1 MGNSRFSRR
10 LYALL
15 AVFALGAIAAPLAQA
30 GTSQAA
36 GPSRSAAGCPAG
48 VVEHPFALDPFS
60 YKLVPGGTFENGA
73 PGWQLNNGARI
84 VDGNSTF
91 YAHGAGEKKSLYL
104 PSGSS
109 AVTPSVCVSLLD
121 SVVRLYAQNQGV
133 FLLSNLQVNVIYR
146 TALGVQVEHPVLG
159 LGLGGSR
166 WMPTL
171 PMPLLA
177 DLTGALALDGVTTD
191 VRFRFKPL
199 GLGASY
205 RIDDVYVDPFKYI

>member
-10 LYALL
+10 LCAVL

-30 GTSQAA
+30 GTSRSS
-36 GPSRSAAGCPAG
+36 GGSCPSA
-48 VVEHPFALDPFS
+48 VIEHPFALDPFS

-73 PGWQLNNGARI
+73 PGWELNGGARI
-84 VDGNSTF
+84 VDGDSTF

-104 PSGSS
+104 PSGSN
-109 AVTPSVCVSLLD
+109 AVSPSVCVGLLD
-121 SVVRLYAQNQGV
+121 AVVRLYAQNQGA

-159 LGLGGSR
+159 LGVGGSR

-177 DLTGALALDGVTTD
+177 DLTGALALDGVTTN
-191 VRFRFKPL
+191 VRFRFKPI

>member
-1 MGNSRFSRR
+1 MGGSRFSRR
-10 LYALL
+10 VCALF
-15 AVFALGAIAAPLAQA
+15 AVFALGAVAAPFAQA
-30 GTSQAA
+30 GTS
-36 GPSRSAAGCPAG
+36 GSSGGTCPSG
-48 VVEHPFALDPFS
+48 VVEHPFALDPLS
-60 YKLVPGGTFENGA
+60 YYLVPGGTFENGA

-104 PSGSS
+104 PSGSN
-109 AVTPSVCVSLLD
+109 AVSPSVCVGLLD
-121 SVVRLYAQNQGV
+121 AVVRLYAQNRGV
-133 FLLSNLQVNVIYR
+133 LLLSNLQVNVIYK
-146 TALGVQVEHPVLG
+146 TALGLTVEHPVLG
-159 LGLGGSR
+159 LGIGGSA

-177 DLTGALALDGVTTD
+177 DLTGALTLDGVTTN
-191 VRFRFKPL
+191 VRFRFMPL

>member
-10 LYALL
+10 VCALL
-15 AVFALGAIAAPLAQA
+15 AVFALGAVAAPFAQA
-30 GTSQAA
+30 GTSRSSGATC
-36 GPSRSAAGCPAG
+36 PSGI
-48 VVEHPFALDPFS
+48 VEHPFAFDPLS
-60 YKLVPGGTFENGA
+60 YYLVPGGTFENGA

-91 YAHGAGEKKSLYL
+91 YAHHVGEKKSLYL
-104 PSGSS
+104 PTGPN
-109 AVTPSVCVSLLD
+109 AVSPSVCVGLLD
-121 SVVRLYAQNQGV
+121 AVVRLYAQNRGLL
-133 FLLSNLQVNVIYR
+133 LLSNLQVNVIYK
-146 TALGVQVEHPVLG
+146 TALGLTVGHPVLG
-159 LGLGGSR
+159 LGIGGSA

-171 PMPLLA
+171 PMPLVA
-177 DLTGALALDGVTTD
+177 DLTGALALNGLTTD

>member
-1 MGNSRFSRR
+1 MGITRFSRR
-10 LYALL
+10 LCALL
-15 AVFALGAIAAPLAQA
+15 AVFALGAVAAPLAQA
-30 GTSQAA
+30 GTS
-36 GPSRSAAGCPAG
+36 RSGGGSCPAG
-48 VVEHPFALDPFS
+48 VVEHPFALDPIS
-60 YKLVPGGTFENGA
+60 YYLIPGGTFENGA

-104 PSGSS
+104 PSGSN
-109 AVTPSVCVSLLD
+109 AVSPSVCVSLLD
-121 SVVRLYAQNQGV
+121 AVVRLYAQNQGA

-146 TALGVQVEHPVLG
+146 TALGIQVEHPVLG
-159 LGLGGSR
+159 LGVGGSR

>member
-1 MGNSRFSRR
+1 MGNSGFSRR
-10 LYALL
+10 VCALF
-15 AVFALGAIAAPLAQA
+15 AVFVLGAVAAPFAQA
-30 GTSQAA
+30 GTS
-36 GPSRSAAGCPAG
+36 GSSGGSCPSS

-60 YKLVPGGTFENGA
+60 YYLVPGGTFENGA

-104 PSGSS
+104 PSGSN
-109 AVTPSVCVSLLD
+109 AVSPSVCVGLLD
-121 SVVRLYAQNQGV
+121 AVVRLYAQNRGML
-133 FLLSNLQVNVIYR
+133 LLSNLQVNVIYK
-146 TALGVQVEHPVLG
+146 TALGLTVEHPVLG
-159 LGLGGSR
+159 LGIGGSA

-177 DLTGALALDGVTTD
+177 DLTGALALDGVTTN
-191 VRFRFKPL
+191 VRFRFKPI

>member
-10 LYALL
+10 LCALL
-15 AVFALGAIAAPLAQA
+15 AVFALGVVAAPLAQA
-30 GTSQAA
+30 GTS
-36 GPSRSAAGCPAG
+36 GSSGGTCPSG
-48 VVEHPFALDPFS
+48 VVEHPFALDPLS
-60 YKLVPGGTFENGA
+60 YYLVPGGTFENGA

-104 PSGSS
+104 PSGSN
-109 AVTPSVCVSLLD
+109 AVSPSVCVGLLD
-121 SVVRLYAQNQGV
+121 AVVRLYAQNRGV
-133 FLLSNLQVNVIYR
+133 LLLSNLQVNVIYK
-146 TALGVQVEHPVLG
+146 TALGLTVEHPVLG
-159 LGLGGSR
+159 LGIGGSA

-177 DLTGALALDGVTTD
+177 DLTGALALDGVTTN
-191 VRFRFKPL
+191 VRFRFKPI

>member
-1 MGNSRFSRR
+1 MGNSGFSRR
-10 LYALL
+10 LCAVL
-15 AVFALGAIAAPLAQA
+15 AVFALGAVAAPLAQA
-30 GTSQAA
+30 GTS
-36 GPSRSAAGCPAG
+36 GSSGGTCPSG
-48 VVEHPFALDPFS
+48 VVEHPFALDPLS
-60 YKLVPGGTFENGA
+60 YYLVPGGTFENGA

-104 PSGSS
+104 PSGSN
-109 AVTPSVCVSLLD
+109 AVSPLVCVSLLD
-121 SVVRLYAQNQGV
+121 AVVRLYAQNRGML
-133 FLLSNLQVNVIYR
+133 LLSNLQVNVIYT
-146 TALGVQVEHPVLG
+146 TALGLTVEHPVLG
-159 LGLGGSR
+159 LGIGGSA
-166 WMPTL
+166 WLPTL
-171 PMPLLA
+171 PMPLVA

>member
-1 MGNSRFSRR
+1 MGSSRFSRR
-10 LYALL
+10 LCALL

-30 GTSQAA
+30 GTT
-36 GPSRSAAGCPAG
+36 RSAGAGCPSG
-48 VVEHPFALDPFS
+48 VVEHPFALDPLS
-60 YKLVPGGTFENGA
+60 YNLVPGGTFENGA

-104 PSGSS
+104 PSGSN
-109 AVTPSVCVSLLD
+109 AVSPSVCVGLLD
-121 SVVRLYAQNQGV
+121 AVVRLYAQNKGII
-133 FLLSNLQVNVIYR
+133 LLSNLQVNVIYK
-146 TALGVQVEHPVLG
+146 TALGLTVEHPVLG
-159 LGLGGSR
+159 LGIGGSA

-177 DLTGALALDGVTTD
+177 DLTGALALNGGLTTD
-191 VRFRFKPL
+191 VRFRFKPI

>member
-15 AVFALGAIAAPLAQA
+15 AVFALGAVAAPLAQA
-30 GTSQAA
+30 SSSQSV
-36 GPSRSAAGCPAG
+36 GVSCPSG
-48 VVEHPFALDPFS
+48 VVEHPFALDPLS
-60 YKLVPGGTFENGA
+60 YYLVPGGTFESGA

-104 PSGSS
+104 PSGSN
-109 AVTPSVCVSLLD
+109 AVSPPVCVGLLD
-121 SVVRLYAQNQGV
+121 AVIRLYAQNRGV
-133 FLLSNLQVNVIYR
+133 ILLSNLQVNVIYK
-146 TALGVQVEHPVLG
+146 TALGLTVEHPVLG
-159 LGLGGSR
+159 LGIGGSA

-171 PMPLLA
+171 PMPLVA
-177 DLTGALALDGVTTD
+177 DLTGTLALDGTTTT

>member
-1 MGNSRFSRR
+1 MGNTRFSRR
-10 LYALL
+10 LCALL
-15 AVFALGAIAAPLAQA
+15 AVFALGAVAAPLAQA

-36 GPSRSAAGCPAG
+36 GGTCPSA
-48 VVEHPFALDPFS
+48 VIEHPFALDPFS

-73 PGWQLNNGARI
+73 PGWQLNGGAQI
-84 VDGNSTF
+84 VSGNSTF
-91 YAHGAGEKKSLYL
+91 YAHGAGETHSLYL

-109 AVTPSVCVSLLD
+109 AVTPPVCVSLLD
-121 SVVRLYAQNQGV
+121 SVVRLYAQNRGM
-133 FLLSNLQVNVIYR
+133 FLLSNLQVNVIYK
-146 TALGVQVEHPVLG
+146 TALGLTVEHPVLG
-159 LGLGGSR
+159 LGIGGSA

-177 DLTGALALDGVTTD
+177 DLTGALALDGVTTN
-191 VRFRFKPL
+191 VQFRFRPL